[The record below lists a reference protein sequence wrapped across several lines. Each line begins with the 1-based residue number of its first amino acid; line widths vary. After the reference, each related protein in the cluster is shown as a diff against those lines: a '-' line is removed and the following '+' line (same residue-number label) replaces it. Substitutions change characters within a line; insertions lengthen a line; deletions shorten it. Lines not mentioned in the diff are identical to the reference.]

1 MNMVRKEAGGQHC
14 LLNLQ
19 GVLLMNSNVGPFC
32 ISSGHILIGLRIN
45 EIIGARVLL
54 TALISK
60 CNVLEIGDPNNLWL
74 TWINTIY
81 GQHLKLIWM

>member
-1 MNMVRKEAGGQHC
+1 MVIKEAGGQHY
-14 LLNLQ
+14 LLDLQ
-19 GVLLMNSNVGPFC
+19 GVLLINSNVGPFC

-45 EIIGARVLL
+45 EIISTHKSL
-54 TALISK
+54 TAVISK
-60 CNVLEIGDPNNLWL
+60 CTALYIGDPDNLWL